1 VSGNNVVQSKFQWNI
16 FCDKVDLKKKDEFTF
31 QFIVAD
37 KDNTCKVYTADTL
50 DVTVKLFPPDNE
62 SPELQVSN
70 MNRQIQM
77 VENSLTVNLGQ
88 QITLALLGHDTDSS
102 PQPDLLKLELIKAEG
117 NVEPTG
123 YVYANTEGRGTVEST
138 FTWNPECSIFTN
150 GLYQNDYVFT
160 FRVMDDKCYNP
171 KGDTVVVNIT
181 IKDVDGDGD
190 EFLPPNFISPNG
202 DNQNDFFAMVKED
215 GVTGELVSILPKDN
229 CTGTFEGI
237 SIFNRWGKSV
247 FESASRDFR
256 WYADGEATGLY
267 FYHLKY
273 SDKEYKGI
281 ITLSYDSHVGAR

>member
-1 VSGNNVVQSKFQWNI
+1 
-16 FCDKVDLKKKDEFTF
+16 
-31 QFIVAD
+31 
-37 KDNTCKVYTADTL
+37 
-50 DVTVKLFPPDNE
+50 
-62 SPELQVSN
+62 
-70 MNRQIQM
+70 
-77 VENSLTVNLGQ
+77 
-88 QITLALLGHDTDSS
+88 
-102 PQPDLLKLELIKAEG
+102 
-117 NVEPTG
+117 
-123 YVYANTEGRGTVEST
+123 
-138 FTWNPECSIFTN
+138 
-150 GLYQNDYVFT
+150 
-160 FRVMDDKCYNP
+160 
-171 KGDTVVVNIT
+171 VVNIT

-215 GVTGELVSILPKDN
+215 GVTGELVNILPNDN
-229 CTGTFEGI
+229 CSGTFEGI